1 MTQTEF
7 QNMYA
12 DCLRQAIAA
21 SPDKYRMP
29 PEGAN
34 AQAEKTIGRMKASGP
49 ASVSFEG
56 GGWKRMAKQLGVKPT
71 MKDLASTWLSCE
83 EV

>member
-7 QNMYA
+7 QDMYA

-21 SPDKYRMP
+21 APDKYKTP
-29 PEGAN
+29 PEGAT
-34 AQAEKTIGRMKASGP
+34 AQAEKTIDCMKTSGP

-71 MKDLASTWLSCE
+71 MKDLASTWLACE
-83 EV
+83 EG